1 MGVYLHAKFEV
12 YSIVLTSLIQEEGG
26 VWPPS
31 PSPLPPQN
39 EALKSPP
46 RLGLKKTTNW
56 SKYQSHT
63 KIYAQN
69 QYLNQLVDWGF
80 EEVSRLFV
88 LTFEDENGRTS
99 HSKYYIPKVRIKDH
113 NVKTDGKRFFDQ
125 PINNNTKA
133 YETIRKIA
141 TDQGDDYTTRLF
153 ARLTLLQRKL

>member
-12 YSIVLTSLIQEEGG
+12 YSIVLTSLIQEEG
-26 VWPPS
+26 VVLP
-31 PSPLPPQN
+31 PLPLPT
-39 EALKSPP
+39 APSKWSPKKSTQI
-46 RLGLKKTTNW
+46 RVKKTTNW
-56 SKYQSHT
+56 SKYQPHT

-153 ARLTLLQRKL
+153 ARLPLL